1 MSTIIPTYDE
11 FIERFPAFANLNEDQ
26 IEMSLG
32 FSSGLL
38 SSMAWGSSYSNAIG
52 LDTAH
57 MLTIEAMAGNSP
69 TGGIQAAVGPVTSV
83 SGAGVSTSFQAF
95 DVTPGSKSDAWY
107 SKTIYGQMFLRLRN
121 SVMPMGDMCA

>member
-1 MSTIIPTYDE
+1 MSNIAPTYDE

-38 SSMAWGSSYSNAIG
+38 SSMVWGSSYSNAIG

-57 MLTIEAMAGNSP
+57 MLTLAAMAGSSS

-83 SGAGVSTSFQAF
+83 SAAGVSTSFQAF